1 MEPLA
6 ATARAAYLEQLARDQ
21 FDVLVIGGGI
31 TGAGVALDAA
41 ARGYRVALV
50 EKADFASGTSSKSTK
65 LAHGGIRYLPQFD
78 FAMIHEGVVERGL
91 MVRHAPFLVRPQPF
105 VIPVYEDMHWPS
117 SLPIRPRTAFGLD
130 LLLDIGLWM
139 YDLMAGRLNIG
150 RHKRISAEKTVERAP
165 KLRSRG
171 LKKALL
177 YYDAQTNDAQLT
189 VTLLRTAA
197 QFGAV
202 VTNYTEVTS
211 FTRAN
216 GKLNGAVVRDVLTN
230 QQLTISAR
238 HIINATG
245 VFSEQVV
252 ALTGDE
258 SKATIEPS
266 KGIHLVVDRERLRI
280 SDTAV
285 VLPET
290 EDGRILY
297 VIPWQSRAI
306 IGTTDTGSGNLDDP
320 QAGPE
325 DIAYLIRH
333 INQYLEVNLTN
344 DDILSVYAGYRP
356 LVKSRGARAADLSRT
371 HVVLQEVNGMVTIVG
386 GKLTTYRRMAQDT
399 VDVLAKRD
407 GMPISQPTKNL
418 LLAGAIGWRDARREI
433 EARGQQLGLAPDIIE
448 HLEFNFGSHARSILD
463 LIEKDESLRER
474 LVPDLPYV
482 RAEVVYACRA
492 EMAMTLEDMLARRTR
507 IILEDGARGASI
519 APQVASLMARELGW
533 SSDQTNSQVEQYRAL
548 VRHQLESEGLQA
560 ALQKGRNL

>member
-1 MEPLA
+1 
-6 ATARAAYLEQLARDQ
+6 
-21 FDVLVIGGGI
+21 
-31 TGAGVALDAA
+31 
-41 ARGYRVALV
+41 V

-130 LLLDIGLWM
+130 LVLDIGLWM

-150 RHKRISAEKTVERAP
+150 RHKRISAQETLRRAP
-165 KLRSRG
+165 KLRREG

-189 VTLLRTAA
+189 LTVLRTAA
-197 QFGAV
+197 QLGAV
-202 VTNYTEVTS
+202 VTNYTQVS
-211 FTRAN
+211 GFTRTN
-216 GKLNGAVVRDVLTN
+216 GTLNGAVVCDVLTN
-230 QQLTISAR
+230 QELTVSAR

-245 VFSEQVV
+245 VFAEQVV
-252 ALTGDE
+252 ALSGDE
-258 SKATIEPS
+258 SKVTIAPS
-266 KGIHLVVDRERLRI
+266 KGIHLVVARERLSI
-280 SDTAV
+280 SETAV

-297 VIPWQSRAI
+297 VIPWQSRAV

-320 QAGPE
+320 QASPG
-325 DIAYLIRH
+325 DIAYLMKH
-333 INQYLEVNLTN
+333 VNQYLQVNLTE

-356 LVKSRGARAADLSRT
+356 LVKSRGTRAAELSRT

-407 GMPISQPTKNL
+407 GMPISHPTKNL
-418 LLAGAIGWRDARREI
+418 LLTGTIGWRDAKREI
-433 EARGQQLGLAPDIIE
+433 EARGRQIDLDPQIVE
-448 HLEFNFGSHARSILD
+448 HLEFNFGSHARSVLD
-463 LIEKDESLRER
+463 LMEKEESLRQR
-474 LVPDLPYV
+474 LVPELPYV

-507 IILEDGARGASI
+507 IILEDGARGAV
-519 APQVASLMARELGW
+519 VALEVATLMARELGW
-533 SSDQTNSQVEQYRAL
+533 SSDQRHSQVEQYRAL

-560 ALQKGRNL
+560 VLQKSRNL